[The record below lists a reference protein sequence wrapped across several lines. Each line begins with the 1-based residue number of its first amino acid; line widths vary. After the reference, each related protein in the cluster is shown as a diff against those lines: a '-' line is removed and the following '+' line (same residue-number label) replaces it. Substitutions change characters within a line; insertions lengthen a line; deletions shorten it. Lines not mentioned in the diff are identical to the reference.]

1 MSSTTVWCPW
11 VMNTLTCI
19 PDSTSRSYFEFSN
32 TRLASHPYKF
42 ICQKWHQK
50 PSLGFCFWLNVCGRY
65 GWLIAFVADSFWP
78 KWAKGV
84 IRVFGL
90 QLPRAVDWLELSQSH
105 GNQLNRTNQTETN
118 RTEVFRISIHLG
130 VCWYREAWFISR
142 TDRQMGPIS
151 ALYTPRSWCHQT
163 EILIFSRPKSRSSTH
178 DVELITYQHYLFL
191 KLCNFIG
198 SVKGNTTKRES

>member
-11 VMNTLTCI
+11 VMNILTCT

-105 GNQLNRTNQTETN
+105 GNQLD
-118 RTEVFRISIHLG
+118 VPGLWIHLHVFQTPPHVHISNSPTLDWHHIHINSFARSDIKSPRWVSVSGLMCVG
-130 VCWYREAWFISR
+130 VTA
-142 TDRQMGPIS
+142 G
-151 ALYTPRSWCHQT
+151 
-163 EILIFSRPKSRSSTH
+163 
-178 DVELITYQHYLFL
+178 
-191 KLCNFIG
+191 
-198 SVKGNTTKRES
+198 